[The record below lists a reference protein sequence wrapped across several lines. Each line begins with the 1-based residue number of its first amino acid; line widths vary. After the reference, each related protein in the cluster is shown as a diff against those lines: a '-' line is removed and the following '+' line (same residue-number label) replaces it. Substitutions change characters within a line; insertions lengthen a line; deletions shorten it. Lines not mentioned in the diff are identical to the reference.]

1 MMLRCESARYDARR
15 SFASFQVGRP
25 FIVARIRSMS
35 RSLQGTRTGF
45 TLVELLVVIAIIG
58 ILIALLLP
66 ALQVAREAARKAQ
79 CVNNL
84 KQMGL
89 AALTHES
96 THKHFPTGGWGWDWV
111 GDPDQGFGKDQPGG
125 WVFNILPYVE
135 QTSLRKLAA
144 GRPDDTTPTGKRTI
158 LGQMCATPVPTFN
171 CPTRRAAALYTNQFQ
186 GSAFARN
193 AIGQS
198 TVARSD
204 YAANAGD
211 QVRCQIWGGPATIA
225 EGLDPV
231 TWRRTHPD
239 HGPMDFDRLTA
250 SGGRSPTPNSNL
262 HSGMCYMRSTVR
274 MNQVKD
280 GVSNTYLFGER
291 YMNASHY
298 TTGMDGADNEHMY
311 AGYDNDLYR
320 CTYPGSNPNA
330 ESADAQRPRQDTVGS
345 SDDNRFGSA
354 HVGTWQVVF
363 ADGSARGI
371 NYTINNT
378 THGRL
383 GNRDDNKLKFGTPY
397 TTPVGEF

>member
-1 MMLRCESARYDARR
+1 MFQSQHETSARVSRHLRR
-15 SFASFQVGRP
+15 
-25 FIVARIRSMS
+25 
-35 RSLQGTRTGF
+35 GF

-66 ALQVAREAARKAQ
+66 ALQVAREAARRAQ

-111 GDPDQGFGKDQPGG
+111 GDPDQGFDKKQPGG
-125 WVFNILPYVE
+125 WIFNILPYAE
-135 QTSLRKLAA
+135 QPALRKLAA
-144 GRPDDTTPTGKRTI
+144 GRPDDNSPTGKRTL

-171 CPTRRAAALYTNQFQ
+171 CPTRRAAALYTNQFRDA
-186 GSAFARN
+186 SFARN
-193 AIGQS
+193 ATGPS

-211 QVRCQIWGGPATIA
+211 QNRCQFWGGPANLA
-225 EGLDPV
+225 EGLN
-231 TWRRTHPD
+231 PD
-239 HGPMDFDRLTA
+239 FWKVVDSNGARDFDIPTTP
-250 SGGRSPTPNSNL
+250 GGRSGSIPNNNL
-262 HSGMCYMRSTVR
+262 HSGMCYMRSLVR
-274 MNQVKD
+274 VAQVKD

-298 TTGMDGADNEHMY
+298 TTGQDGADNEHMF
-311 AGYDNDLYR
+311 AGYDNDLFR
-320 CTYPGSNPNA
+320 CTYPGADPALNSND
-330 ESADAQRPRQDTVGS
+330 SQRPRQDTPNAS
-345 SDDNRFGSA
+345 ADNIFGSA
-354 HVGTWQVVF
+354 HVGSWNVVL

-371 NYTINNT
+371 SYDILPS

-383 GNRDDNKLKFGTPY
+383 GNRDDNKLKLGRQY
-397 TTPVGEF
+397 TTPMGEF